1 MGTLPGMA
9 PSPLAHAIATLRAL
23 HPPAAVAW
31 IFVKR
36 TTALPLGSKTA
47 PCAKRPTPGSSLFGR
62 RTVVGVLG
70 TLLASSLARLAHA
83 TTLPL
88 LPRVLARASPPIPP
102 PVMQFMNATG
112 KIQTLAEYR
121 GKGVVLNVW
130 ATWCLPCR
138 AEMPALDRL
147 AVLAAPDGIVVLP
160 ISIDTGGLK
169 AVRKF
174 DADNHIAHLP
184 ILLDPEGHL
193 AAALQA
199 PGVPT
204 TVIVNRT
211 GLIAGRVEGPVN
223 WDAPASIA
231 LLRDLVGQAK

>member
-1 MGTLPGMA
+1 
-9 PSPLAHAIATLRAL
+9 
-23 HPPAAVAW
+23 
-31 IFVKR
+31 
-36 TTALPLGSKTA
+36 
-47 PCAKRPTPGSSLFGR
+47 
-62 RTVVGVLG
+62 
-70 TLLASSLARLAHA
+70 
-83 TTLPL
+83 
-88 LPRVLARASPPIPP
+88 
-102 PVMQFMNATG
+102 MQFMNATG

-174 DADNHIAHLP
+174 DADNHIAHPP